1 MQTKSSSSSS
11 LNASELIQN
20 LTAGLTVSFVAI
32 SLGAAFG
39 ILSGRGAFAG
49 ILSAGVIAFIT
60 SLFGGTRIQCSGPTG
75 PMTAVTVHETGNHRP
90 GNQHDKPAQTQQGCQ
105 SHDHAG
111 QHKNQINES
120 IRIFEDR
127 DGVRRKVQF

>member
-11 LNASELIQN
+11 FKASDLIQN

-60 SLFGGTRIQCSGPTG
+60 SLLGGTRIQCSGPTG
-75 PMTAVTVHETGNHRP
+75 PMTAVTVLLVAYAFK
-90 GNQHDKPAQTQQGCQ
+90 DLPALGFQA
-105 SHDHAG
+105 DP
-111 QHKNQINES
+111 
-120 IRIFEDR
+120 DR
-127 DGVRRKVQF
+127 LSTWCWS

>member
-11 LNASELIQN
+11 FNASELIQN

-60 SLFGGTRIQCSGPTG
+60 SLFGGTRIQC
-75 PMTAVTVHETGNHRP
+75 
-90 GNQHDKPAQTQQGCQ
+90 
-105 SHDHAG
+105 
-111 QHKNQINES
+111 
-120 IRIFEDR
+120 
-127 DGVRRKVQF
+127 